1 MDGFAQDTVVNS
13 LFWYVT
19 CNGIVMKRL
28 TLLLATIFYVFTGYA
43 QTTKTDADTSYSVN
57 MKDVYVRAKWK
68 NDTARYQYN
77 QMRYYVTT
85 VLPYVNAA
93 TALFK
98 EIKAKTDDENISRRD
113 RRKFVNSKEAEVKK
127 QFEDKIDALNTTQGV
142 LLVKLIARQTEL
154 NIYKMLSEFKNPFVA
169 VKWQA
174 WARLHGM
181 NLDKKY
187 HPEDEDYLE
196 LIMTDLGYPLPAGYA
211 MSE

>member
-1 MDGFAQDTVVNS
+1 
-13 LFWYVT
+13 
-19 CNGIVMKRL
+19 MKRL
-28 TLLLATIFYVFTGYA
+28 TLLSTIIFFSLSGFS
-43 QTTKTDADTSYSVN
+43 QSTKTDTDTSYSVN

-98 EIKAKTDDENISRRD
+98 EIKAKSDDDNISRRE
-113 RRKFVNSKEAEVKK
+113 RRQFINNKEAEVKK

-154 NIYKMLSEFKNPFVA
+154 NIYKILYEFKNPLVA

-174 WARLHGM
+174 WARLHGL

-187 HPEDEDYLE
+187 RPEDENYLE
-196 LIMTDLGYPLPAGYA
+196 LIMADLGYPLPAGYA